1 MGKSVLS
8 LSRQR
13 QQCGVRRGGRL
24 ERRSVVSRRRDIT
37 GTVSLLSEERAEER
51 AGRRYANVLPD
62 PTEARHLKV
71 GSKQQTGERCAVSG
85 DTNVTNT

>member
-1 MGKSVLS
+1 M
-8 LSRQR
+8 
-13 QQCGVRRGGRL
+13 RRGGRL

>member
-1 MGKSVLS
+1 M
-8 LSRQR
+8 
-13 QQCGVRRGGRL
+13 
-24 ERRSVVSRRRDIT
+24 SRRRDIT
-37 GTVSLLSEERAEER
+37 GTVSLLSEEK

-71 GSKQQTGERCAVSG
+71 GSKQQMGERCAVSG